1 MLNRCYQISKD
12 FPVVVVVVAL
22 KLHILGSKVEA
33 CCIYVSLA
41 LAFEVIESYV
51 SDSFEKIKTNRT
63 ETNSFKRINFL
74 IIYLPG
80 QKSLNEKLCHKWLMT
95 GDTCTTSNI
104 SP

>member
-12 FPVVVVVVAL
+12 FPVVVAL
-22 KLHILGSKVEA
+22 KLHILGSKVKA

-74 IIYLPG
+74 IIYSTRPKVFERKIVPQVAHDRG
-80 QKSLNEKLCHKWLMT
+80 HMYHFKYIAIT
-95 GDTCTTSNI
+95 
-104 SP
+104 